1 MCVYI
6 YIYMYVYRCVYVCMY
21 IYICVYNTIY
31 IHIYWKKINIEK
43 DKIKLINVN
52 NYDQY
57 LGYEIT
63 LRSIF
68 SSI

>member
-1 MCVYI
+1 
-6 YIYMYVYRCVYVCMY
+6 MYVYV
-21 IYICVYNTIY
+21 CVYNNIY
-31 IHIYWKKINIEK
+31 IHIYWEKINIEK